1 MKYLHL
7 IFCMMAMIIAGCSS
21 LPEKEDDEESSCDVP
36 ETVSYSEHIEPV
48 LEANCYK
55 CHNDE
60 DYARKADGNKMEGYE
75 NIKALVD
82 KGLVY
87 GNITHKPGFINMPYQ
102 EKKIAECDIEL
113 IKAWIDNGAP
123 NN

>member
-1 MKYLHL
+1 MKNYLL
-7 IFCMMAMIIAGCSS
+7 NLLALMLIIASCSS
-21 LPEKEDDEESSCDVP
+21 LPDKEGEEESSCDIP
-36 ETVSYSEHIEPV
+36 ETVSYEKHIVPV

-60 DYARKADGNKMEGYE
+60 DYASKADGNKMEGYE

-102 EKKIAECDIEL
+102 EKQIDTCDIKL
-113 IKAWIDNGAP
+113 IKSWIDNDAP